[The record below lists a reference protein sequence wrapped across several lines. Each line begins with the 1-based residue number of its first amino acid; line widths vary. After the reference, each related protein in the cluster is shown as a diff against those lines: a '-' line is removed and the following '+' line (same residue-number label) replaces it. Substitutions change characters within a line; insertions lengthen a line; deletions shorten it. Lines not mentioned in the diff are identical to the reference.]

1 MLIIRYA
8 IFAVI
13 STLFNLLFQYVS
25 FFYAGVTSLYVA
37 MFIGTLAGLIV
48 KYVLDKKFI
57 FYHEVKDKKDDV
69 KKFALYSLMGV
80 FTTII
85 FWGTEIAFDYLSQDP
100 NAKYLGAVMGL
111 SIGYIIKYFL
121 DKKYVFI
128 HKEKKKVAL

>member
-1 MLIIRYA
+1 MTAVKYI

-25 FFYAGVTSLYVA
+25 FGIYNGWGSLYMA

-57 FYHEVKDKKDDV
+57 FYHEVKDKKDDA

-100 NAKYLGAVMGL
+100 NAKYIGAVIGL
-111 SIGYIIKYFL
+111 SIGYVIKYFL
-121 DKKYVFI
+121 DKKFVFI
-128 HKEKKKVAL
+128 HKEETA

>member
-1 MLIIRYA
+1 MTAVKYI

-13 STLFNLLFQYVS
+13 STLFNLLFQYFS
-25 FFYAGVTSLYVA
+25 FTLYSGFASLYVA
-37 MFIGTLAGLIV
+37 MFFGTLAGLIV

-69 KKFALYSLMGV
+69 RKFTLYSLMGV

-85 FWGTEIAFDYLSQDP
+85 FWGTEIAFDALSQDP
-100 NAKYLGAVMGL
+100 NAKYIGAVIGL

-121 DKKYVFI
+121 DKRFVFI
-128 HKEKKKVAL
+128 HKKERIV